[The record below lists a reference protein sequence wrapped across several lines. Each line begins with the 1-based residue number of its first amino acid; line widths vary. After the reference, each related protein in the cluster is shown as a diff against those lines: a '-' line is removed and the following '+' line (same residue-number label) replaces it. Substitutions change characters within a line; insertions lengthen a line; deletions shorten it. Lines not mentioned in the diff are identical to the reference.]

1 MTRTLS
7 VHAETWPLKGAFAI
21 SRGSKTASEVVVA
34 EIADDARVGRGE
46 CVPYP
51 HYGESVG
58 GVVAAIENQ
67 SSAVA
72 GGLDRIG
79 LLDLLPPGAARNALD
94 CALWDLETKI
104 TGRRAWDLAGL
115 QAPRPV
121 VTAETLGID
130 TAEAMAAAAAKL
142 SAPGL
147 VKIKLDDDDVLARV
161 GAVRRAVPG
170 ARLIVD
176 ANEAWSI
183 DLLAE
188 LGPGLA
194 DLGVEMIE
202 QPLPAADD
210 AVLADIDSA
219 VALCADESC
228 HVDDDLPALRSR
240 YDLVNV
246 KLDKSGGLT
255 AGLSLARAASD
266 AGFGVM
272 IGCMIG
278 TSLAMAPATLLAG
291 FASVIDLDGPLL
303 LAEDRD
309 HGLDY
314 TGGRVHPPV
323 PALWG

>member
-7 VHAETWPLKGAFAI
+7 VRAETWPLKGAFAI

-34 EIADDARVGRGE
+34 EIADDTLFGRGE

-51 HYGESVG
+51 HYGESIA
-58 GVVAAIENQ
+58 GVVAAIENL
-67 SSAVA
+67 SAAVA

-79 LLDLLPPGAARNALD
+79 LLDLLPPGAARNAVD
-94 CALWDLETKI
+94 CALWDLEAKI
-104 TGRRAWDLAGL
+104 AGRRVWDLAGL
-115 QAPRPV
+115 DAPRDV

-130 TAEAMAAAAAKL
+130 NPEAMGAAAAKL
-142 SAPGL
+142 ADPGL
-147 VKIKLDDDDVLARV
+147 VKIKLDQDDVLARV
-161 GAVRRAVPG
+161 GAVRQAAPG

-176 ANEAWSI
+176 ANEAWNS

-210 AVLADIDSA
+210 AALGGIDSA
-219 VALCADESC
+219 VPLCADESC
-228 HVDDDLPALRSR
+228 HVDDDLPALRGR
-240 YDLVNV
+240 YQMVNV

-255 AGLSLARAASD
+255 AGLSLARAAAD

-272 IGCMIG
+272 VGCMIG
-278 TSLAMAPATLLAG
+278 TSLAMAPATLLTG
-291 FASVIDLDGPLL
+291 FARVIDLDGPLL
-303 LAEDRD
+303 LAEDRED
-309 HGLDY
+309 GLDY
-314 TGGRVHPPV
+314 TGGRVHPPSAV
-323 PALWG
+323 LWG